1 MPAAIAPI
9 AGAVVSSAISRSGS
23 GGGGSQTSSTEP
35 WGPAQKPLESVLND
49 GEPLRNYYQQNPFN
63 PLQQAGY
70 QNLASDLDNFRNTM
84 APQAQAFN
92 NRLMNTN
99 YQRAPAGSELG
110 GGYRPVDSSQFLPPE
125 QRQAYGQLGQGGGQ
139 SGGGLMAAMN
149 GMQGMSA
156 PSANSSAMSL
166 LQGMGQGGQGLQ
178 TKPMQMGLLSQ
189 PQQGMSVVAPNS
201 QNYGL
206 LNWTELN
213 PFTSANGIP
222 KAPVAATDPSGKTPE
237 QLAEE
242 ERQRQEQWRI
252 TNSGGGD

>member
-1 MPAAIAPI
+1 MPAAILGPVI
-9 AGAVVSSAISRSGS
+9 GSAVGGLMSDS
-23 GGGGSQTSSTEP
+23 GGGQQTQTKDP
-35 WGPAQKPLESVLND
+35 WGPAQKPLQNTLNT
-49 GEPLRNYYQQNPFN
+49 GQALETYYQQNPFN

-110 GGYRPVDSSQFLPPE
+110 GYQQIDASQFLPPE
-125 QRQAYGQLGQGGGQ
+125 QRQAYGQMGQ
-139 SGGGLMAAMN
+139 SGGLMSAVN

-156 PSANSSAMSL
+156 PTGGNAMSM
-166 LQGMGQGGQGLQ
+166 LQALGQGGQGLQ
-178 TKPMQMGLLSQ
+178 TKPMQIGLLSQ

-206 LNWTELN
+206 LNWSELN
-213 PFTSANGIP
+213 PYTATNGIP
-222 KAPVAATDPSGKTPE
+222 KTPPVDPNAKTPE
-237 QLAEE
+237 ETAMEE
-242 ERQRQEQWRI
+242 AARRERERQQ
-252 TNSGGGD
+252 NYGGS

>member
-1 MPAAIAPI
+1 M
-9 AGAVVSSAISRSGS
+9 SD
-23 GGGGSQTSSTEP
+23 GGGQQTQTKDP
-35 WGPAQKPLESVLND
+35 WGPAQKPLQNTLNT
-49 GEPLRNYYQQNPFN
+49 GQALETYYQQNPFN

-125 QRQAYGQLGQGGGQ
+125 QRQAYGQMGQGGVQ
-139 SGGGLMAAMN
+139 SGGGLMSAMS

-156 PSANSSAMSL
+156 PSSNSSAMSL
-166 LQGMGQGGQGLQ
+166 LQALGQGGQGLQ

-206 LNWTELN
+206 LNWSELN
-213 PFTSANGIP
+213 PYTATNGIP
-222 KAPVAATDPSGKTPE
+222 KTPAVDPNAKTPE
-237 QLAEE
+237 ETAMEE
-242 ERQRQEQWRI
+242 AARRERERQQ
-252 TNSGGGD
+252 NYGGS